1 MDFQSFKFNNFNM
14 YSERIQVKKDKGR
27 ILVLQSKIL
36 IIEFIDID
44 GTID

>member
-1 MDFQSFKFNNFNM
+1 M

>member
-14 YSERIQVKKDKGR
+14 YSERIQVEKNKGG
-27 ILVLQSKIL
+27 IMVLQSKVL